1 MLELIKRDRVACE
14 VENWRTGS
22 ALDWK
27 GVNRQ
32 QALRTAATSPY
43 SDDARRPRLMALVCN
58 KLSESLWTS
67 REKSKAEPGA
77 RWLRPHKP
85 N

>member
-32 QALRTAATSPY
+32 RSRRSELQQLAPIATMLAARAEWDRRAIGYLR
-43 SDDARRPRLMALVCN
+43 ARGPV
-58 KLSESLWTS
+58 
-67 REKSKAEPGA
+67 EKNQ
-77 RWLRPHKP
+77 RR
-85 N
+85 

>member
-1 MLELIKRDRVACE
+1 MLWAWRACIGANPIRSRLPMKRHHMLELIKRDRVACE

-32 QALRTAATSPY
+32 QASELQQLAPIATMLAA
-43 SDDARRPRLMALVCN
+43 RV
-58 KLSESLWTS
+58 
-67 REKSKAEPGA
+67 
-77 RWLRPHKP
+77 
-85 N
+85 